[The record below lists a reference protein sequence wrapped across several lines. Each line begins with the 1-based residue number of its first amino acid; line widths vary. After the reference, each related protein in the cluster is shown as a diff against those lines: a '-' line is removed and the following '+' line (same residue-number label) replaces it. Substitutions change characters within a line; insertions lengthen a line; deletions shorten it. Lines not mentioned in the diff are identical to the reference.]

1 MGAEIGL
8 PGRLIAATTLLL
20 ALLALGAARADAAVY
35 WGSEDGLGAANL
47 DGSAPQ
53 PNYFYFPFAA
63 EMQGPA
69 CGVAL
74 AAGSVYWAAPAAI
87 VRRQFEGENL
97 YPAAVVPHLSGV
109 CGLATDGSHLF
120 WGTYGHPPSA
130 PGQGSIG
137 RANLD
142 GSEANGAFIA
152 GLERPCGLATDGG
165 HLYWIERGYFAGSGT
180 SIGRANLDGSAAEPG
195 FLGLGAGVTGCGI
208 AASGGYLYWAERDSI
223 ARLDLALGEPEPE
236 FIPNLGTVEGIAV
249 QGGQIYWVSDHSGS
263 GTSDVGRA
271 DLDGSGVEP
280 AWIPVAEREL
290 GGVAVDQQPTP
301 PALTLPARGIV
312 PAPKLEF
319 NVRSGAALL
328 GVYVPPTGPL
338 KFPAAPQGSLAV
350 TSPGLSWTVLPVGGP
365 YDLHAGDYLWNVR
378 IRSGSGKVGKRIR
391 TQLRE
396 RGWAQVNVHL
406 AYTAPRSYPVESTL
420 KVTLRRYPG
429 AAGGW
434 TKHPRKPK
442 PKTGAGGR

>member
-1 MGAEIGL
+1 MGVEIGL
-8 PGRLIAATTLLL
+8 RGRLIATTTLLL
-20 ALLALGAARADAAVY
+20 TLLAFGVGRAEAAVY

-74 AAGSVYWAAPAAI
+74 AAGSVYWATPEAI

-97 YPAAVVPHLSGV
+97 YPAAVVPHLSDA
-109 CGLATDGSHLF
+109 CGLTTDGSHLF
-120 WGTYGHPPSA
+120 WGNYGHPPSA

-142 GSEANGAFIA
+142 GSEANSAFIA
-152 GLERPCGLATDGG
+152 GLERPCGLATDGQR
-165 HLYWIERGYFAGSGT
+165 LYWLERGYFQSGT

-195 FLGLGAGVTGCGI
+195 FFGLTSGVTGCGI

-223 ARLDLALGEPEPE
+223 ARLNLALGEPEPE
-236 FIPNLGTVEGIAV
+236 FIPHLGTVEGIAV
-249 QGGQIYWVSDHSGS
+249 QGGQIYWVSDLSGT
-263 GTSDVGRA
+263 GTSDIGRA
-271 DLDGSGVEP
+271 HLDGSGVEP
-280 AWIPVAEREL
+280 AWISVAEREL
-290 GGVAVDQQPTP
+290 GGVAVDPQPTP

-312 PAPKLEF
+312 SAPKLEF
-319 NVRSGAALL
+319 NVRSGAVLL
-328 GVYVPPTGPL
+328 GVYVPATGPL
-338 KFPAAPQGSLAV
+338 RFPTAPQGSLAV
-350 TSPGLSWTVLPVGGP
+350 TSSGLSWTVLQAGGP
-365 YDLHAGDYLWNVR
+365 YALHSGDYLWNVR

-391 TQLRE
+391 TQLRK

-406 AYTAPRSYPVESTL
+406 AYTAPRSHTVEATR

-429 AAGGW
+429 AAAGW
-434 TKHPRKPK
+434 TKHPRRPK
-442 PKTGAGGR
+442 R